1 MDSEFALDEIEEV
14 AGQFLTLIANH
25 KVIAFHGEIGSGKTT
40 FIAALCRLLGVSDK
54 VSSPTFSIINAYKMD
69 AQVVYHI
76 DLYRVKN
83 EREAIDAGVEDCLNS
98 GNLCFVEWPEKAAQL
113 FTENT
118 VHVYINST
126 GINKRKLR
134 INL

>member
-14 AGQFLTLIANH
+14 TGQFLTLIANH
-25 KVIAFHGEIGSGKTT
+25 KVIAFHGEMGSGKTT
-40 FIAALCRLLGVSDK
+40 FIAALCKTLGVLDK
-54 VSSPTFSIINAYKMD
+54 VTSPTFSIINAYKMNGRMI
-69 AQVVYHI
+69 YHI

-83 EREAIDAGVEDCLNS
+83 EREAIDAGVEDCLIS
-98 GNLCFVEWPEKAAQL
+98 GNLCLVEWPEKAAQL

-118 VHVYINST
+118 VHVYINSI
-126 GINKRKLR
+126 GINTRKLR